1 MKKYQYKIVNG
12 VKINEE
18 EINKL
23 GSDGWEVISTHT
35 RIVQG
40 TTVQIEVVLKKEVD

>member
-1 MKKYQYKIVNG
+1 MKKYQYKIISS

-23 GSDGWEVISTHT
+23 GNDGWEIVSTHT

-40 TTVQIEVVLKKEVD
+40 NTVQIEVVLKKELS